1 MCPQIGASR
10 AMLSSGSHELAFE
23 PMKLNQFNGGGWNN
37 DQEAR
42 IIYEDGSAGRRSL
55 VRPRTA
61 AATFGFTLIELLVVI
76 AIIAI
81 LAAMLLPALAKAK
94 DKARAA
100 NCISNLHQWG
110 LVWNIYTGDNSDSF
124 PTGANPDGTA
134 DANARSAWFDALQLN
149 PAQRHLIETC
159 PSATATNYDLST
171 AAGQGTFGGLTLAF
185 LFPQQGTGGS
195 AVSDEYENGESG
207 SYAANL
213 WIYNT
218 QVDIQ
223 GRSHL
228 NDWRKLSGAALP
240 TQTPLMADS
249 MWRGG
254 GPYYEGGPETYQA
267 AVQPGVSSGDAGK
280 EMEHFTV
287 PRHGSGKRTQV
298 LYFDGSASA
307 IKVKELWGL
316 KWHRN
321 WDQSYVANVVL
332 PAWVRSE

>member
-1 MCPQIGASR
+1 
-10 AMLSSGSHELAFE
+10 
-23 PMKLNQFNGGGWNN
+23 MKLNRNYGGAWKNVNRGR
-37 DQEAR
+37 ALVS
-42 IIYEDGSAGRRSL
+42 SATRGL
-55 VRPRTA
+55 VK
-61 AATFGFTLIELLVVI
+61 GFTLIELLVVI

-110 LVWNIYTGDNSDSF
+110 LAWNIYTGDNADSF

-134 DANARSAWFDALQLN
+134 DGNARSAWFNALQLS
-149 PAQRHLIETC
+149 PTQRHLIETC
-159 PSATATNYDLST
+159 PVATATNYDLST
-171 AAGQGTFGGLTLAF
+171 PGGQGTFGGMTLAF
-185 LFPQQGTGGS
+185 LFPSQGSGGS
-195 AVSDEYENGESG
+195 SDSDEFENGEPG

-218 QVDIQ
+218 RVDIQ

-228 NDWRKLSGAALP
+228 NNWRTLGGATLP
-240 TQTPLMADS
+240 SQTPLMADG

-254 GPYYEGGPETYQA
+254 GPYYEGGAETYQA
-267 AVQPGVSSGDAGK
+267 SVQPGVSSGDAGK

-287 PRHGSGKRTQV
+287 PRHGSGKLTQI
-298 LYFDGSASA
+298 LFFDGSASST
-307 IKVKELWGL
+307 KVKNLWYL

-321 WDQSYVANVVL
+321 WDQTYVQNIIL
-332 PAWVRSE
+332 PGWVRSE

>member
-1 MCPQIGASR
+1 
-10 AMLSSGSHELAFE
+10 
-23 PMKLNQFNGGGWNN
+23 MKLTQSNGGGWGGDKAPRVIFDN
-37 DQEAR
+37 
-42 IIYEDGSAGRRSL
+42 GSADRRSF
-55 VRPRTA
+55 VRFVTG

-81 LAAMLLPALAKAK
+81 LAALLLPALAKAK

-110 LVWNIYTGDNSDSF
+110 IAWNVYTGDNADSF

-134 DANARSAWFDALQLN
+134 DVNARSAWFDALQLN
-149 PAQRHLIETC
+149 PAQRRLIETC
-159 PSATATNYDLST
+159 PAATATNYDLST
-171 AAGQGTFGGLTLAF
+171 AAGQGTFGGMTLAY

-195 AVSDEYENGESG
+195 ANSDEYENGEPG
-207 SYAANL
+207 SYSANL

-218 QVDIQ
+218 RVDIQ

-228 NDWRKLSGAALP
+228 NDWRTYSGAILP
-240 TQTPLMADS
+240 TQTPLMADG

-267 AVQPGVSSGDAGK
+267 SVQPGVSSGDAGK
-280 EMEHFTV
+280 EMEHYTV

-307 IKVKELWGL
+307 LKVKDLWGL

-321 WDQSYVANVVL
+321 WDQTYVTDIIL
-332 PAWVRSE
+332 PGWVRSE

>member
-1 MCPQIGASR
+1 
-10 AMLSSGSHELAFE
+10 
-23 PMKLNQFNGGGWNN
+23 MKLNQFNGNGWNN
-37 DQEAR
+37 FKRVRALIQDVPTSRRWLVVSRAAR
-42 IIYEDGSAGRRSL
+42 M
-55 VRPRTA
+55 VV
-61 AATFGFTLIELLVVI
+61 GFTLIELLVVI

-110 LVWNIYTGDNSDSF
+110 LIWNIYTGDNAESF
-124 PTGANPDGTA
+124 PTGANPDGTP
-134 DANARSAWFDALQLN
+134 DSNARSAWFNALQLN
-149 PAQRHLIETC
+149 AGQRHLIETC
-159 PSATATNYDLST
+159 PSAISTNYNLST
-171 AAGQGTFGGLTLAF
+171 PGGQGGFGGATLAF
-185 LFPQQGTGGS
+185 LFPSQGSGGS
-195 AVSDEYENGESG
+195 ADSDAYENGEPG

-223 GRSHL
+223 GRSFINH
-228 NDWRKLSGAALP
+228 WRKLSGASLP

-254 GPYYEGGPETYQA
+254 GPYYEGGAETYQA
-267 AVQPGVSSGDAGK
+267 SVQPGVSSGDAGK

-287 PRHGSGKRTQV
+287 PRHGSGKRTQL
-298 LYFDGSASA
+298 LYFDGSASSS
-307 IKVKELWGL
+307 KVRDLWSL

-321 WDQSYVANVVL
+321 WDQTYVQNIILL
-332 PAWVRSE
+332 PWVRSE